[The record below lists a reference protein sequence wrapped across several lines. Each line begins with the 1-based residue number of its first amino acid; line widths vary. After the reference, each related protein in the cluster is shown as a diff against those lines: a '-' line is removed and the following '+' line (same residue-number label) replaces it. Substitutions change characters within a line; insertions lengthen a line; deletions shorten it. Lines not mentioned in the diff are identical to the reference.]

1 MDIDEQ
7 ITYNHLFLS
16 ERECRTCGETKNL
29 IDGFYLTR
37 KERGTLPSAYSYEC
51 KVCTTRRVI
60 QNRKKQRVF
69 TDWLY
74 PDWKLFMDG
83 FPSEKVKNNKYFQ
96 IN

>member
-1 MDIDEQ
+1 MMDIDEQ

-69 TDWLY
+69 TAVSYTHLTL
-74 PDWKLFMDG
+74 PTT
-83 FPSEKVKNNKYFQ
+83 
-96 IN
+96 

>member
-51 KVCTTRRVI
+51 KAVSYTHLRAHETV
-60 QNRKKQRVF
+60 
-69 TDWLY
+69 
-74 PDWKLFMDG
+74 
-83 FPSEKVKNNKYFQ
+83 
-96 IN
+96 